1 MIEYLLA
8 FSFNDLSLME
18 KFMFISSTFVIL
30 FCFFHDIFL
39 IILNG
44 GEIDDWFNYIIRF
57 LFYKVFVYSKCIL
70 WRMYVST

>member
-44 GEIDDWFNYIIRF
+44 GEIDD
-57 LFYKVFVYSKCIL
+57 
-70 WRMYVST
+70 